1 MPLVDISFEY
11 AVTLIILVSMLTQL
25 LFGVGVLLWGTP
37 SLILLGYEF
46 TTALSLLLP
55 ISLGISG
62 LQVGKNS
69 QHINK
74 KEIWSF
80 IKLSLPLVVFGL
92 IAVITL
98 DINVEWFVFGAL
110 VLGGLLRINT
120 FKALSDRVVSFKDFM
135 LPIIGIVHGISNLG
149 GALLVIWVSQTNKTK
164 LGLRSTVAACYF
176 LLALFQLV
184 TLIFYNN
191 EVNVFLSYFVFG
203 IVAYV
208 ILDQFI
214 LSSIKDNVFD
224 ILLTCAIFSMA
235 FLMLLRANSV
245 I

>member
-1 MPLVDISFEY
+1 MIVDLSFEY
-11 AVTLIILVSMLTQL
+11 MVALIILVSMLTQL

-62 LQVGKNS
+62 LQVGPNS
-69 QHINK
+69 EHINK

-80 IKLSLPLVVFGL
+80 IKLSLPLVIFSL

-110 VLGGLLRINT
+110 GVGGLLRLNT
-120 FKALSDRVVSFKDFM
+120 FQTLSDRIVNFKDFM
-135 LPIIGIVHGISNLG
+135 LPVIGIVHGISNLG
-149 GALLVIWVSQTNKTK
+149 GALLVIWVAQTNKTK
-164 LGLRSTVAACYF
+164 LGLRSTVATCYF

-184 TLIFYNN
+184 TLIVYND
-191 EVNVFLSYFVFG
+191 EVTVFLSYFIFG

-214 LSSIKDNVFD
+214 LSSIKDHVFD
-224 ILLTCAIFSMA
+224 ILLTCAIFAMA
-235 FLMLLRANSV
+235 FLMVLRATSV

>member
-1 MPLVDISFEY
+1 MIIDLSFEY
-11 AVTLIILVSMLTQL
+11 IVALIILVSMLTQL

-74 KEIWSF
+74 KEIWGF

-92 IAVITL
+92 IAVIKL

-110 VLGGLLRINT
+110 GVGGLLRLTT
-120 FKALSDRVVSFKDFM
+120 FKILSDRVVNFKDFM
-135 LPIIGIVHGISNLG
+135 LPVIGIVHGISNLG
-149 GALLVIWVSQTNKTK
+149 GALLVIWASQINKTK
-164 LGLRSTVAACYF
+164 LGLRSTVAACYL
-176 LLALFQLV
+176 LLALFQIV
-184 TLIFYNN
+184 TLMIYID
-191 EVNVFLSYFVFG
+191 ELTVFLSYFVFG
-203 IVAYV
+203 IVLYV
-208 ILDQFI
+208 ILDKFI
-214 LSSIKDNVFD
+214 LSSIKDDVFD
-224 ILLTCAIFSMA
+224 ILLTIAIFSMA
-235 FLMLLRANSV
+235 FLIGLRAASV

>member
-1 MPLVDISFEY
+1 
-11 AVTLIILVSMLTQL
+11 MLTQL

-62 LQVGKNS
+62 LQVGQNF
-69 QHINK
+69 QHISK
-74 KEIWSF
+74 KELWSF

-92 IAVITL
+92 IFVMTS
-98 DINVEWFVFGAL
+98 DIEVEWFVFGAL
-110 VLGGLLRINT
+110 GVGGLLRLNI
-120 FKALSDRVVSFKDFM
+120 FKTLSDRVVNFKDFM
-135 LPIIGIVHGISNLG
+135 LPLIGIVHGISNLG
-149 GALLVIWVSQTNKTK
+149 GALLVMWASQTYKTK
-164 LGLRSTVAACYF
+164 LGLRSTVAACYL
-176 LLALFQLV
+176 LLAFFQIV
-184 TLIFYNN
+184 TLMVYND
-191 EVNVFLSYFVFG
+191 ELTVFVSYFVFG
-203 IVAYV
+203 ILAYV

-235 FLMLLRANSV
+235 FLMLLRATSV